1 MSVKK
6 RLNSK
11 CGMQVHFSDNYE
23 YYLSN
28 SRYVNK
34 TDNEVAHSL
43 NHPQGFSS
51 QAHLKPK
58 RILELQRRQAE
69 GGEQSAVNHQHP
81 ENALSDSQ
89 ILMSQKLQKL
99 SKSKTIQNYLSLLK

>member
-1 MSVKK
+1 MSVKN

-11 CGMQVHFSDNYE
+11 CGIQVHFSDNYE

-43 NHPQGFSS
+43 NHPQGLFFTSS
-51 QAHLKPK
+51 PQTKAHSRASKEASRRRRAERSESSTSRK
-58 RILELQRRQAE
+58 RAKR
-69 GGEQSAVNHQHP
+69 
-81 ENALSDSQ
+81 LSNFNVSE
-89 ILMSQKLQKL
+89 IT
-99 SKSKTIQNYLSLLK
+99 KTE